1 MKLDEHYG
9 KRLLAKYGVPVPQ
22 GYTATNPQEV
32 HAIAERIGT
41 AVVVKAQVLVGGRG
55 KAGGV
60 KMAKDANE
68 AEAAA
73 EKIIG
78 MEIKGLK
85 VEKVLVEKAID
96 IKDEYYLGLIHDR
109 ASKKITAIFST
120 EGGIDIEQ
128 VAAKTP
134 EKVIKVQVGIHSGM
148 KPFIVRRLVF
158 ESGLKGEAGKGLAG
172 FCASLFDA
180 FVGEDATLAEI
191 NPLVRLGSGEFI
203 AADSKF
209 LIDDNALF
217 RNPKFATVA
226 EAAEKGTDEW
236 EAKQNG
242 LSYVGLDGDIGC
254 IVNGAGLAMATM
266 DMVKRAGGS
275 PANFLDIGGSSSP
288 SKVVKAMEIIGRN
301 KKVKAILFNIFGGI
315 TRCDDVAKG
324 LVEALDKVEVK
335 LPIVI
340 RLSGTNSEQ
349 GREIISKTDL
359 ITAETIDEAMEKV
372 VKVAGGK

>member
-9 KRLLAKYGVPVPQ
+9 KRLLAKYGVPVPD
-22 GYTATNPQEV
+22 GWVATNPQEV
-32 HAIAERIGT
+32 HDITERLGQP
-41 AVVVKAQVLVGGRG
+41 VVVKAQVLVGGRG

-60 KMAKDANE
+60 KMAKNAAE
-68 AEAAA
+68 AEQAAT
-73 EKIIG
+73 EILG
-78 MEIKGLK
+78 MDIKGLK

-109 ASKKITAIFST
+109 AAKKITVIFST
-120 EGGIDIEQ
+120 EGGVEIEQ

-148 KPFIVRRLVF
+148 RPFIVRRLAY
-158 ESGLKGEAGKGLAG
+158 ESGLDGEAGKGLAK
-172 FCASLFDA
+172 FCSSLFAA

-191 NPLVRLGSGEFI
+191 NPLVRLGSGEFV

-236 EAKQNG
+236 EAKQSG

-254 IVNGAGLAMATM
+254 VVNGAGLAMATM
-266 DMVKRAGGS
+266 DMVKRAGGA
-275 PANFLDIGGSSSP
+275 PANFLDIGGSSNP
-288 SKVVKAMEIIGRN
+288 AKVVKAMEIIGRN
-301 KKVKAILFNIFGGI
+301 KKIKAILFNIFGGI

-324 LVEALDKVEVK
+324 LVEALGKVKVK

-340 RLSGTNSEQ
+340 RLSGTNAKE
-349 GREIISKTDL
+349 GREIIGKTNL
-359 ITAETIDEAMEKV
+359 ITAETIDEAMQQV
-372 VKVAGGK
+372 VKAAG